1 MTNKPSL
8 KRLQGPTV
16 TPEDFKPCIVT
27 TYDQTQDI
35 EDPMFTR
42 ATYPLPLPLTYYRDI
57 IIPWAIIALRLP
69 YSPSRI
75 YSAGDEGFIALYD
88 NKTNRCLTIIRA
100 IKE

>member
-1 MTNKPSL
+1 MANKPSL
-8 KRLQGPTV
+8 KPLQGPTV

-27 TYDQTQDI
+27 TYDPTVKTGN
-35 EDPMFTR
+35 PLSAR

-69 YSPSRI
+69 YSPSKI
-75 YSAGDEGFIALYD
+75 YAAGDGGFITLYD
-88 NKTNRCLTIIRA
+88 DKTNRRIATIRA